1 LERFLMKNLFDSEEY
16 PTFEP
21 EVLVIGDRWV
31 WKRTDIGSTY
41 APSSY
46 ALSYNARLLGTGST
60 TFSITASESGT
71 DYIIEV
77 GSSST
82 ASRSVGIYAWNMYI
96 TRSSDSERIALDS
109 GKFELKDNLATSSAD
124 PRSHSAKMVDYLEAT
139 AESLAQKL
147 TTSYSISDRS
157 NTLKSMDENQKLL
170 NYYRSVYNREIMKDR
185 ALSGKRTGQN
195 ILVRF

>member
-1 LERFLMKNLFDSEEY
+1 MADLFDSTNY
-16 PTFEP
+16 PTPAP
-21 EVLVIGDRWV
+21 ELLVIGDRWV
-31 WKRTDIGSTY
+31 WKRTDIGTDY

-71 DYIIEV
+71 EYIVEV
-77 GSSST
+77 ASST
-82 ASRSVGIYAWNMYI
+82 TSSRTVGVYAWHMYI

-124 PRSHSAKMVDYLEAT
+124 QRTHAAKMVDYLEAT
-139 AESLAQKL
+139 QESLAQKL
-147 TTSYSISDRS
+147 TSSYSITDRS
-157 NTLKSMDENQKLL
+157 NTLRSMDEVSVQL
-170 NYYRSVYNREIMKDR
+170 NYYRAVYNRESMKDR
-185 ALSGKRTGQN
+185 AKSGRRTGQN

>member
-1 LERFLMKNLFDSEEY
+1 MADLFDSTNY
-16 PTFEP
+16 PTTEP
-21 EVLVIGDRWV
+21 QVLVVGDRWV

-46 ALSYNARLLGTGST
+46 ALSYRARLLGAGST
-60 TFSITASESGT
+60 NFSFVASESGT
-71 DYIIEV
+71 EYIIEI
-77 GSSST
+77 SSST
-82 ASRSVGIYAWNMYI
+82 TANYTSGTYSWNMYI

-109 GKFELKDNLATSSAD
+109 GKFEVKTNLVTSEAD
-124 PRSHSAKMVDYLEAT
+124 PRSHSAKMVDYLEST

-157 NTLKSMDENQKLL
+157 NTLKSMEENQTLL
-170 NYYRSVYNREIMKDR
+170 NYYRSVYNREVMKDR

>member
-1 LERFLMKNLFDSEEY
+1 MADLFDSTNY
-16 PTFEP
+16 PTTEP
-21 EVLVIGDRWV
+21 ELLVVGDRWV

-46 ALSYNARLLGTGST
+46 ALTYNARLLGTGST

-71 DYIIEV
+71 EYIVEV
-77 GSSST
+77 ASST
-82 ASRSVGIYAWNMYI
+82 TSSRTVGVYAWNMFI

-109 GKFELKDNLATSSAD
+109 GKFDVRDNLATSSAD
-124 PRSHSAKMVDYLEAT
+124 QRTHAAKMVDYLEAT
-139 AESLAQKL
+139 QESLAQKL

-157 NTLKSMDENQKLL
+157 NTLRSMEEVSVQL
-170 NYYRSVYNREIMKDR
+170 NYYRSVYNREVMKDR
-185 ALSGKRTGQN
+185 AKSGRRTGQN

>member
-1 LERFLMKNLFDSEEY
+1 MADLFDSTNY
-16 PTFEP
+16 PTTEP
-21 EVLVIGDRWV
+21 EILVIGDRWL
-31 WKRTDIGSTY
+31 WKRTDIGTDY

-77 GSSST
+77 ASST
-82 ASRSVGIYAWNMYI
+82 TSSRTVGVYAWNMFI

-124 PRSHSAKMVDYLEAT
+124 QRSHSAKMVDYLEAT
-139 AESLAQKL
+139 LEELAQKL
-147 TTSYSISDRS
+147 TTAYSVSDRS
-157 NTLKSMDENQKLL
+157 NTLRSMEEVSAQL
-170 NYYRSVYNREIMKDR
+170 NFYRAKYDRERMVDR
-185 ALSGKRTGQN
+185 AKSGRRTGQN

>member
-1 LERFLMKNLFDSEEY
+1 MADLFDSTNY
-16 PTFEP
+16 PTTEP
-21 EVLVIGDRWV
+21 QVLVVGDRWV

-46 ALSYNARLLGTGST
+46 ALSYRARLLGAGST
-60 TFSITASESGT
+60 NFSFVASESGT
-71 DYIIEV
+71 EYILEI
-77 GSSST
+77 SSST
-82 ASRSVGIYAWNMYI
+82 TANYTSGTYSWNMYI

-109 GKFELKDNLATSSAD
+109 GKFEVKTNLVTSEAD
-124 PRSHSAKMVDYLEAT
+124 PRSHNAKMVDYLEAT

-157 NTLKSMDENQKLL
+157 NTLKSMEENQTLL
-170 NYYRSVYNREIMKDR
+170 NYYRSVYNREVMKDR

>member
-1 LERFLMKNLFDSEEY
+1 MADLFDSTNY
-16 PTFEP
+16 PTTEP
-21 EVLVIGDRWV
+21 PVLVVGDRWV

-46 ALSYNARLLGTGST
+46 ALSYRARLLGAGST
-60 TFSITASESGT
+60 NFSFVASESGT
-71 DYIIEV
+71 EYIIEI
-77 GSSST
+77 SSST
-82 ASRSVGIYAWNMYI
+82 TANYTSGTYSWNMYI

-109 GKFELKDNLATSSAD
+109 GKFEVKTNLVTSEAD
-124 PRSHSAKMVDYLEAT
+124 PRSHNAKMVDYLEAT

-157 NTLKSMDENQKLL
+157 NTLKSMEENQTLL
-170 NYYRSVYNREIMKDR
+170 NYYRSVYDREVMKDR

>member
-1 LERFLMKNLFDSEEY
+1 MADLFDSTNY
-16 PTFEP
+16 PTTEP
-21 EVLVIGDRWV
+21 ELLVIGDRWV
-31 WKRTDIGSTY
+31 WKRTDLGTDY

-71 DYIIEV
+71 EYIVEV
-77 GSSST
+77 ASST
-82 ASRSVGIYAWNMYI
+82 TSSRTVGVYAWHMYI

-124 PRSHSAKMVDYLEAT
+124 QRTHAAKMVDYLEAT
-139 AESLAQKL
+139 QESLAQKS
-147 TTSYSISDRS
+147 TSSYSITDRS
-157 NTLKSMDENQKLL
+157 NTLRSMDEVSVQL
-170 NYYRSVYNREIMKDR
+170 NYYRAVYNREVMKDR
-185 ALSGKRTGQN
+185 AKSGRHTGQN

>member
-1 LERFLMKNLFDSEEY
+1 MADLFDSTNY
-16 PTFEP
+16 PTTEP
-21 EVLVIGDRWV
+21 QVLVVGDRWV

-46 ALSYNARLLGTGST
+46 ALSYRARLLGAGST
-60 TFSITASESGT
+60 NFSFVASESGT
-71 DYIIEV
+71 DYIVEI
-77 GSSST
+77 SSST
-82 ASRSVGIYAWNMYI
+82 TANYTSGTYSWNMYI

-109 GKFELKDNLATSSAD
+109 GKFEVKTKLVTSEAD
-124 PRSHSAKMVDYLEAT
+124 PRSHNAKMVDYLEAT

-157 NTLKSMDENQKLL
+157 NTLKSMEENQTLL
-170 NYYRSVYNREIMKDR
+170 NYYRSVYNREVMKDR

>member
-1 LERFLMKNLFDSEEY
+1 MADLFDSTNY
-16 PTFEP
+16 PTTEP
-21 EVLVIGDRWV
+21 EILVIGDRWV
-31 WKRTDIGSTY
+31 WKRTDIGTDY

-71 DYIIEV
+71 EYIVEV
-77 GSSST
+77 ASST
-82 ASRSVGIYAWNMYI
+82 TSSRTVGVYAWHMYI

-124 PRSHSAKMVDYLEAT
+124 QRTHAAKMVDYLEAT
-139 AESLAQKL
+139 QESLAQKL
-147 TTSYSISDRS
+147 TSSYSITDRS
-157 NTLKSMDENQKLL
+157 NTLRSMDEVSVQL
-170 NYYRSVYNREIMKDR
+170 NYYRAVYNRESMKDR
-185 ALSGKRTGQN
+185 AKSGRRTGQN

>member
-1 LERFLMKNLFDSEEY
+1 MANYFDSTNY
-16 PTFEP
+16 PTTEP
-21 EVLVIGDRWV
+21 EVLTIGDRWV
-31 WKRTDIGSTY
+31 WKRTDLGTDY

-71 DYIIEV
+71 EYIVEV
-77 GSSST
+77 ASCTTSSRT
-82 ASRSVGIYAWNMYI
+82 VGVYAWNMYI

-124 PRSHSAKMVDYLEAT
+124 QRTHAAKMVDYLEAT
-139 AESLAQKL
+139 QESLAQKL
-147 TTSYSISDRS
+147 TSSYSITDRS
-157 NTLKSMDENQKLL
+157 NTLRSMDEVSVQL
-170 NYYRSVYNREIMKDR
+170 NYYRAVYNRESMKDR
-185 ALSGKRTGQN
+185 AKSGRRTGQN

>member
-1 LERFLMKNLFDSEEY
+1 MADLFDSTNY
-16 PTFEP
+16 PTTEP
-21 EVLVIGDRWV
+21 ELLVVGDRWV

-46 ALSYNARLLGTGST
+46 ALTYNARLLGTGST

-77 GSSST
+77 ASST
-82 ASRSVGIYAWNMYI
+82 TSSRSVGVYAWNMYI

-109 GKFELKDNLATSSAD
+109 GKFDVRDNLATSSAD
-124 PRSHSAKMVDYLEAT
+124 QRTHAAKMVDYLEAT
-139 AESLAQKL
+139 QESLAQKL

-157 NTLKSMDENQKLL
+157 NTPRSMEEVSVQLK
-170 NYYRSVYNREIMKDR
+170 YYRSVYNREVMTDR
-185 ALSGKRTGQN
+185 AKSGRRTGQN

>member
-1 LERFLMKNLFDSEEY
+1 MADLFDSTNY
-16 PTFEP
+16 PTTEP
-21 EVLVIGDRWV
+21 ELLVIGDRWV
-31 WKRTDIGSTY
+31 WKRTDIGTDY

-71 DYIIEV
+71 EYIIEV
-77 GSSST
+77 ASST
-82 ASRSVGIYAWNMYI
+82 TSSRTVGVYAWNMYI

-124 PRSHSAKMVDYLEAT
+124 QRTHAAKMVDYLEAT
-139 AESLAQKL
+139 QESLAQKL
-147 TTSYSISDRS
+147 TSSYSITDRS
-157 NTLKSMDENQKLL
+157 NTLRSMDEVSVQL
-170 NYYRSVYNREIMKDR
+170 NYYRTVYNRESMKDR
-185 ALSGKRTGQN
+185 AKSGRRTGQN

>member
-1 LERFLMKNLFDSEEY
+1 M
-16 PTFEP
+16 
-21 EVLVIGDRWV
+21 VLVIGDRWV
-31 WKRTDIGSTY
+31 WKRTDVGTDY

-71 DYIIEV
+71 DYIVEV
-77 GSSST
+77 GSSTTS
-82 ASRSVGIYAWNMYI
+82 SRSVGVYAWNMYI

-109 GKFELKDNLATSSAD
+109 GKFEVKDNLATSSAD

-147 TTSYSISDRS
+147 TTAYSIADRS
-157 NTLKSMDENQKLL
+157 NTLKSMEETQNLL
-170 NYYRSVYNREIMKDR
+170 NYYRTVYNREVMKDR
-185 ALSGKRTGQN
+185 ALSGKKTGQT